1 MNKKNKKKNKP
12 NENLNGLSFRHVA
25 SIVRRMMITKDHGDK
40 NKYTRKDKS
49 WKKDL

>member
-1 MNKKNKKKNKP
+1 
-12 NENLNGLSFRHVA
+12 
-25 SIVRRMMITKDHGDK
+25 MMITKDHGDK

>member
-1 MNKKNKKKNKP
+1 MNNKNKKKNKP

-25 SIVRRMMITKDHGDK
+25 SIVRRMMITKDHGDM
-40 NKYTRKDKS
+40 NKYNRKDKS

>member
-1 MNKKNKKKNKP
+1 MKNKKKNEP

-25 SIVRRMMITKDHGDK
+25 GIVRRMMITRDHGDK
-40 NKYTRKDKS
+40 KKYTRKDKS